1 VGLAVQKNLTGNVL
15 NKAVLDKPDRILII
29 GEAEDEARRFADALA
44 SGYSISAAPN
54 VIEAAVRLK
63 METFSLI
70 LYDLRDENEDLENIF
85 RTLQTSGP
93 LTPVIV
99 TSAMTDAPLIVRAI
113 KAGATD
119 FITGPF
125 VDEKVRLAVD
135 QAIENRSLKNEIDY
149 LRRQQDV
156 EYDSDRII
164 AVSPV
169 MQEVMATIKRLAA
182 TDATVLMTG
191 ETGTGKSFISGHIHF
206 NSRRSTKPFVKI
218 NCANIPETLLESELF
233 GHEKGAFTGAD
244 KMRVG
249 RFEQAN
255 RGTLFLDEF
264 CELSFDLQAKL
275 LRVLEEKSYERLGGN
290 KTIQAD
296 TRIIA
301 ATNRDIEALVR
312 DGNFREDL
320 YYRINVLRIHM
331 PPLRERIE
339 CIEPLAYYLLGRLS
353 RAEKKQVNSLSPE
366 VLVLFKTYHWPGN
379 IRELSNTIERAIL
392 MTDGPTIE
400 AVHVSLPKI
409 SELPAPADTPPARQ
423 LRLSDQEEKELI
435 FRVLEKNLWIQ
446 KEAAKELGL
455 TPRALNYR
463 IKKHGITHSRW
474 RKNK

>member
-1 VGLAVQKNLTGNVL
+1 L
-15 NKAVLDKPDRILII
+15 NKPVLEKADRILII
-29 GEAEDEARRFADALA
+29 GGTEDETRGLAGALA
-44 SGYSISAAPN
+44 SGYSISAAPD
-54 VIEAAVRLK
+54 VSEAAGRLK

-70 LYDLRDENEDLENIF
+70 LYDLRDESADLENIF
-85 RTLQTSGP
+85 RTLQTSAP
-93 LTPVIV
+93 LTPIIV
-99 TSAMTDAPLIVRAI
+99 TSAMTYAALIVRAI

-119 FITGPF
+119 FVTRPF
-125 VDEKVRLAVD
+125 VDEKIRLAVH
-135 QAIENRSLKNEIDY
+135 QALENRSLKNEIDY

-156 EYDSDRII
+156 EYDGNRII
-164 AVSPV
+164 AVSPI

-206 NSRRSTKPFVKI
+206 NSRRGTKPFVKI

-244 KMRVG
+244 KMRAG

-255 RGTLFLDEF
+255 HGTLFLDEF

-312 DGNFREDL
+312 DGKFREDL
-320 YYRINVLRIHM
+320 YYRINVLRVHM

-366 VLVLFKTYHWPGN
+366 VLVLFKTYPWPGN
-379 IRELSNTIERAIL
+379 IRELSNTIERAIFL
-392 MTDGPTIE
+392 TDGPTIE
-400 AVHVSLPKI
+400 AVHISLPKI
-409 SELPAPADTPPARQ
+409 RELPVQAAKPQDRQ
-423 LRLSDQEEKELI
+423 LRLSEQEEKELI
-435 FRVLEKNLWIQ
+435 FRALEKNLWIQ
-446 KEAAKELGL
+446 KEAARELGL